1 MPEDRYPHTS
11 HSSSDPA
18 QWVNLYGHYLF
29 SIALL
34 KVGNKETAE
43 DLVQETFISAIK
55 ARDTFKQ
62 NSSVKTWLAAILKNK
77 IVDYYRKKDVL
88 KHVTEYI
95 DDTQHGFSEAFFDTG
110 NGQWLPESVP
120 QEWHGGADAA
130 LNRNEFYQVL
140 QYCIQKMPKKLVP
153 VFTARFLDNED
164 ADTICKEFNISTSNY
179 WVIIHRAKLLMRNCL
194 EKNWFLQSS

>member
-1 MPEDRYPHTS
+1 MPEDHYPHTS
-11 HSSSDPA
+11 SSSSDPA
-18 QWVNLYGHYLF
+18 QWVSLYGNYLF

-55 ARDTFKQ
+55 ARESFKE
-62 NSSVKTWLAAILKNK
+62 NSSVKTWLAVILKNK

-95 DDTQHGFSEAFFDTG
+95 DDTQHGFAEAFFNQESG
-110 NGQWLPESVP
+110 HWLPETMP
-120 QEWHGGADAA
+120 QHWESNADDA
-130 LNRNEFYQVL
+130 LNRNEFYNVL
-140 QYCIQKMPKKLVP
+140 QYCIHKMPKKLVP